1 MSSNAARSAL
11 TPVEQVL
18 NTTELLEHI
27 ISFLPMPQVLGK
39 ARVARNWKAV
49 IGESPALQQKLFFRH
64 PDNQTGVVQS
74 VEWSPQP
81 PIRFDILGTEHS
93 NLLFSLVNMPV
104 YNTPIQLNPLV
115 DWENP
120 ADLLVSHEM
129 RVTQPKPIHPSL
141 AGLTAIVGKYS
152 RAYVHRRFPRPKSWH
167 WWKLK
172 SPSWRYMY
180 LTSPSIT
187 DVVINVPTSISGRLA
202 TKYLRLN
209 VHDEHGITLGLLRD
223 KVEETLLRAYHMKE
237 VRLLAW
243 KKGDGPLQQEDFVR
257 GWGKEEHPMFLV
269 QSAEDA
275 LAVEAQWATRAMQ

>member
-1 MSSNAARSAL
+1 MSLNAASSAL
-11 TPVEQVL
+11 TPVAQVF

-27 ISFLPMPQVLGK
+27 LSFLPMPQVLGK

-49 IGESPALQQKLFFRH
+49 IDESPALQKKLFFRQ
-64 PDNQTGVVQS
+64 PDNQTEVFQS

-81 PIRFDILGTEHS
+81 PIRFDILGTEDS

-104 YNTPIQLNPLV
+104 YNTPIELNPLV

-129 RVTQPKPIHPSL
+129 RAMQPKPIHPSL
-141 AGLTAIVGKYS
+141 SGLTVIAGKYS

-167 WWKLK
+167 WWKLR

-180 LTSPSIT
+180 LTSPPII

-202 TKYLRLN
+202 TKYLRVN
-209 VHDEHGITLGLLRD
+209 VHAEHGITLGLLRD
-223 KVEETLLRAYHMKE
+223 KVEETLLRAYHMKD
-237 VRLLAW
+237 VKILAG
-243 KKGDGPLQQEDFVR
+243 KKKDGPPLQQEDFVR
-257 GWGKEEHPMFLV
+257 CWGKEEHPMFLV
-269 QSAEDA
+269 QSDQDA
-275 LAVEAQWATRAMQ
+275 PTDEVQ